1 MTVNIKHSDINE
13 TEAREYVNSLCERAI
28 NHRAVNHPYLKRLAN
43 GDVPDI
49 VAALQDFTCQYQ
61 AYSGDFLRYLTATI
75 AQMKDRDHRK
85 ELLHN
90 LTEETGQVSEDD
102 AEELKKIGIEL
113 EWINGVAHPRLF
125 LRFLD
130 AIGIDDKYRK
140 QHSLSDET
148 EIWRDMFFDLCAKG
162 GPSQS
167 LGAIGLGTE
176 NVVKYIYRPI
186 LEAIDKHLHVSKRD
200 RVFFDLHAALDDAHG
215 DVLTDIAVEYAQQN
229 EENRRKL
236 KEGMLMALSIR
247 GAFFD
252 AMEARADAMPKPIDV
267 MQKAA

>member
-1 MTVNIKHSDINE
+1 MTTNTTTHTDVNE
-13 TEAREYVNSLCERAI
+13 AEAREFVNRLCERAK

-43 GDVPDI
+43 GEVPNI
-49 VAALQDFTCQYQ
+49 VGALQDFTYQYQ

-90 LTEETGQVSEDD
+90 LVEETGQISPED
-102 AEELKKIGIEL
+102 AEALKKIGIEL
-113 EWINGVAHPRLF
+113 EWVNGIAHPRLF
-125 LRFLD
+125 LRFLE
-130 AIGIDDKYRK
+130 AIGIDENYRK
-140 QHSLSDET
+140 EHELADET

-162 GPSQS
+162 GAAQS
-167 LGAIGLGTE
+167 LGAIGLATE

-186 LEAIDKHLHVSKRD
+186 LDAIDRHLDVSRRD
-200 RVFFDLHAALDDAHG
+200 RVFFDLHAALDDEHG
-215 DVLTDIAVEYAQQN
+215 EVLTDIAIDYAKQS

-252 AMEARADAMPKPIDV
+252 AMEARAEAMAP
-267 MQKAA
+267 AA